1 MNVKTLTAAA
11 AMVSAVAI
19 AIKQNEEE
27 SLPSVKGALEVRS
40 SIPGRLRLYSPK
52 IKEATETMERLEQL
66 HTNSVVTS
74 ITVNPVTQTI
84 LLTYD
89 KYEVEPEVLAGVV
102 MKLLEADKK
111 ESSKVGLALKSI
123 TDCADYFLQDKSNGL
138 INLTQAVAGT
148 FIGIGMKQ
156 CSVGNFSVPN
166 AATLFWWAYSML
178 RKSGGNA

>member
-1 MNVKTLTAAA
+1 M
-11 AMVSAVAI
+11 
-19 AIKQNEEE
+19 
-27 SLPSVKGALEVRS
+27 
-40 SIPGRLRLYSPK
+40 
-52 IKEATETMERLEQL
+52 
-66 HTNSVVTS
+66 TS

-89 KYEVEPEVLAGVV
+89 KDKVEPEILAGVV